1 MGGAGGEPIGGEP
14 SVEPAPP
21 GTPPE
26 CVAYCEAAAIRGCPK
41 VDDCESSCSLLFG
54 GFCDAE
60 VAAFLECSP
69 SLLNEECIVGYP
81 EDWLGYQCLHAN
93 DAALMCNVCN
103 EVISQTVGLDECISD
118 IGCGEQ
124 DYRIHCYPDGQ
135 CDCWWENWLVGT
147 CETIFSGFDG
157 CIPALSCCVFL

>member
-1 MGGAGGEPIGGEP
+1 MGRAYVFAWGCLAITACESEVEIRRNAPQEPPAQGGNGAVGGAGGEPIGGEP

-81 EDWLGYQCLHAN
+81 ED
-93 DAALMCNVCN
+93 
-103 EVISQTVGLDECISD
+103 
-118 IGCGEQ
+118 
-124 DYRIHCYPDGQ
+124 
-135 CDCWWENWLVGT
+135 
-147 CETIFSGFDG
+147 
-157 CIPALSCCVFL
+157 